1 MKRIKIPRLFNGK
14 KLSAAT
20 ARRAS
25 AASAGMDF
33 EGIPEPNMKL
43 SRALLIVLLLHV
55 VAVSGIIAFN
65 AIKTRERAFVP
76 PSSTETESKVA
87 DSARTSSH
95 ASIDKTHVAETQE
108 ENDRQHEAKPSRPLP
123 NDEQAKKPSSS
134 GKSYIVKKGDNPVG
148 IAKKLKVSYSDLLAL
163 NHIDDPRK
171 LKIGQKLLIPEAA
184 KPKIT
189 SVKPADKKK
198 KQKEVSSE
206 KSDAKTHRTPKALPA
221 KSTDRRASFRTNLLS
236 ALRAAASRTDAG
248 VAHISWCRF
257 HTLTPH
263 AS

>member
-1 MKRIKIPRLFNGK
+1 MKRIKIPRLFKGK

-76 PSSTETESKVA
+76 STSTETENKSADPAPTTNHATNDKAAVA
-87 DSARTSSH
+87 TVQ
-95 ASIDKTHVAETQE
+95 K
-108 ENDRQHEAKPSRPLP
+108 ENDRQHETKIFHSPSKNDQVKP
-123 NDEQAKKPSSS
+123 ASSS
-134 GKSYIVKKGDNPVG
+134 GKTYIVKKGDNPVG
-148 IAKKLKVSYSDLLAL
+148 IAKKLKVSYSDLIAL

-171 LKIGQKLLIPEAA
+171 LQIGQKLLVPEAA

-189 SVKPADKKK
+189 NAKGTKKK
-198 KQKEVSSE
+198 KNEVSSE
-206 KSDAKTHRTPKALPA
+206 KSDVKTHRAPKALRA
-221 KSTDRRASFRTNLLS
+221 KPVDTSASYRATFWTAQVSSRRSHA
-236 ALRAAASRTDAG
+236 
-248 VAHISWCRF
+248 
-257 HTLTPH
+257 LTPH